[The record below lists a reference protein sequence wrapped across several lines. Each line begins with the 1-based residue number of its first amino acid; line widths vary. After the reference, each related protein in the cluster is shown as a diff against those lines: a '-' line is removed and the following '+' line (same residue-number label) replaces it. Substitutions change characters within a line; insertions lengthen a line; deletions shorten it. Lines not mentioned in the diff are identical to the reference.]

1 MARIR
6 SIKQDFF
13 LNEELATVSSD
24 ARLLAIGLWTI
35 ADKSG
40 RLEDRPL
47 KIKAQLFPYHDV
59 NISALLDELDQQGI
73 GFVQRYEVEGKSYI
87 QVKNFEKHQKPH
99 PREPD
104 SNIPPPKAVKD
115 PGPAVELHGSTAMH
129 DASAVESP
137 ASEDCT
143 ETSTRGSSGRNG
155 SGNGYGSG
163 DGNGDLGSSVDGNGY
178 GDSAKAGAS
187 AGGIPKGVSL
197 EDFRIW
203 KLGVEWLKSS
213 GDTERNARSFLGQQ
227 IQAFGKTAVALAV
240 TEGMAQEA
248 VEPKSYIVRILQ
260 NDTNKSTGY
269 PSAVERRDATVR
281 HRLGVVSELR
291 SRSSGT
297 AN

>member
-47 KIKAQLFPYHDV
+47 KIKAQLFPYHNVD
-59 NISALLDELDQQGI
+59 ISALLDELDQQGI
-73 GFVQRYEVEGKSYI
+73 GFVRRYTVDRQNYI

-99 PREPD
+99 PKEPD
-104 SNIPPPKAVKD
+104 STIPAPDAVKD
-115 PGPAVELHGSTAMH
+115 PGPAVEKHGSPVMH
-129 DASAVESP
+129 DAPAVKSRED
-137 ASEDCT
+137 EDCT
-143 ETSTRGSSGRNG
+143 ETNTEGSSGRNG
-155 SGNGYGSG
+155 SGNGSG
-163 DGNGDLGSSVDGNGY
+163 NGNSSGDLGSSVDGDGY

-187 AGGIPKGVSL
+187 AGGIPNGVSV

-203 KLGVEWLKSS
+203 KLGVEWLKSA

-227 IQAFGKTAVALAV
+227 IRVFGKPSVALAV

-248 VEPKSYIVRILQ
+248 VEPKAYIVKVLQ
-260 NDTNKSTGY
+260 NGNNKSTGY
-269 PSAVERRDATVR
+269 QTATERRDATVR
-281 HRLGVVSELR
+281 HRLGVVTELR